1 MKNNIKEYDV
11 VIVGAGV
18 TGTAVLHL
26 LTAYTNLK
34 KIALIE
40 RYSGPAMVSSKAT
53 NNSQTLHFGDIET
66 NYSVEKARSVK
77 VAAEMVVSYV
87 KRLKDKN
94 GVYRVMPKMVLAVG
108 ENEVAELE
116 KRHSEFKELF
126 PTLKKLGADQIRKV
140 EPKVMEVRDPE
151 QPVLALYQEE
161 GYAMNFGK
169 LSESFIES
177 AVQKMPEAIDI
188 IYDTPLCSLKRMGD
202 GYLLRTPNEK
212 MRAKTIVIAAG
223 AYSLT
228 LAHSLGYGCD
238 LTLIPVAG
246 NFYEAPNMLN
256 GKVYRVQHK
265 KLPFAAIHG
274 DPEVTDLSRMRFGP
288 IAKAV
293 PILEPRK
300 LRTMIDFF
308 KVFRIDWD
316 AIMSVI
322 KINTDPVILKFI
334 AINFFYDWPIIG
346 KPLFLKLAKK
356 IIPTLKASDLT
367 YGKYLGGVRP
377 QVVNRKKREMQLG
390 EAKILGE
397 NIIFNIT
404 PSPGASVCLKN
415 AEKDMRKIVEFLGTS
430 YQIDEESFSRDFQ
443 N

>member
-140 EPKVMEVRDPE
+140 EPKVMEGRDPE

-169 LSESFIES
+169 LS
-177 AVQKMPEAIDI
+177 VWQM
-188 IYDTPLCSLKRMGD
+188 
-202 GYLLRTPNEK
+202 
-212 MRAKTIVIAAG
+212 
-223 AYSLT
+223 
-228 LAHSLGYGCD
+228 
-238 LTLIPVAG
+238 
-246 NFYEAPNMLN
+246 
-256 GKVYRVQHK
+256 
-265 KLPFAAIHG
+265 
-274 DPEVTDLSRMRFGP
+274 
-288 IAKAV
+288 
-293 PILEPRK
+293 
-300 LRTMIDFF
+300 
-308 KVFRIDWD
+308 
-316 AIMSVI
+316 
-322 KINTDPVILKFI
+322 
-334 AINFFYDWPIIG
+334 
-346 KPLFLKLAKK
+346 
-356 IIPTLKASDLT
+356 
-367 YGKYLGGVRP
+367 
-377 QVVNRKKREMQLG
+377 
-390 EAKILGE
+390 
-397 NIIFNIT
+397 
-404 PSPGASVCLKN
+404 N
-415 AEKDMRKIVEFLGTS
+415 AR
-430 YQIDEESFSRDFQ
+430 
-443 N
+443 